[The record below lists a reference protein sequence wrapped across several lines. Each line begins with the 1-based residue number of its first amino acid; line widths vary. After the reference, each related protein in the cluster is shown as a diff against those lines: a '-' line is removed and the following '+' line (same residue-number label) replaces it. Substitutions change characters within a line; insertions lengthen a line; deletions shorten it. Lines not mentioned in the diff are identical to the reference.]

1 VNGKCWIRRGVPL
14 EPSTRA
20 GQADKESFDALLTI
34 IAEVEAEQRD
44 ERLNAILTHQ
54 LC

>member
-1 VNGKCWIRRGVPL
+1 MASAGSGL
-14 EPSTRA
+14 ESRWNLA
-20 GQADKESFDALLTI
+20 LAQDRLNKESFDALLTI